1 MNHQRLFSALNV
13 PDGADLETVER
24 ALMEYVKDHIQSIA
38 DSYDEKHVQD
48 EGRIIEKIYNDFF
61 DYALQWAKR
70 EIERTRTEKSLPD
83 STALKRTAR
92 DVMAALQTNM
102 IDFALCYMHLNR
114 FMTLVR
120 DGIKDEEMKGIG
132 IISGKDIK
140 WTSDT
145 GLLLGRQKK
154 RRHEIEIFMKNFEKA
169 PAVFDKTEPL
179 MTQIQTNLVS
189 ALSRED
195 ADRFDISLRSALRTA
210 DFKRARTV
218 FKNISTAAPRF
229 ALDRKA
235 AETTLA
241 STERLGKAMIDLFES
256 HQDILKGDDEKLFLN
271 YSEMKIISDGMAQE
285 LRKIRAYV
293 VKYNLPYMSYKLD
306 TLARLKDK
314 LLVMGSLEGLMTLY
328 RRLITGMAKPI
339 KTLEELRLYEAEV
352 VNRITYLLG
361 SQFAEVKKIEKDA
374 YQLVE
379 EFRAA
384 RHEYQSNLSNLLAD
398 GGADPVTEA
407 VFNEQA
413 V

>member
-1 MNHQRLFSALNV
+1 MGHNSLFSAINV
-13 PDGADLETVER
+13 PDDADLETVER
-24 ALMEYVKDHIQSIA
+24 ALMDYVKDHIQSVA
-38 DSYDEKHVQD
+38 DSYDEKRVQD
-48 EGRIIEKIYNDFF
+48 EVRVIQKIYNDFF
-61 DYALQWAKR
+61 DYSLKWAKYEMDR
-70 EIERTRTEKSLPD
+70 ARTEKSLPD

-92 DVMAALQTNM
+92 DVMASLQSNM
-102 IDFALCYMHLNR
+102 IDFAVCYMHLNR

-120 DGIKDEEMKGIG
+120 DGIKDEEMKGVG
-132 IISGKDIK
+132 IISGKEIK

-154 RRHEIEIFMKNFEKA
+154 RRHDIEFFMKNFDKA
-169 PAVFDKTEPL
+169 PSVFDKTEPL
-179 MTQIQTNLVS
+179 MTQIQSNLVS

-195 ADRFDISLRSALRTA
+195 ADRFDISLRSALRIG
-210 DFKRARTV
+210 DFKRARAV

-241 STERLGKAMIDLFES
+241 NTERLGKALIDLFES
-256 HQDILKGDDEKLFLN
+256 NQTILKGEDEKLFLN
-271 YSEMKIISDGMAQE
+271 YSEMKIIHDGMIQE

-293 VKYNLPYMSYKLD
+293 VKYNLPYMAYKLD

-339 KTLEELRLYEAEV
+339 KTLEELRMYEAEV
-352 VNRITYLLG
+352 VNRITYLIG
-361 SQFAEVKKIEKDA
+361 SQFSEVVKIEKDA
-374 YQLVE
+374 RQLVE